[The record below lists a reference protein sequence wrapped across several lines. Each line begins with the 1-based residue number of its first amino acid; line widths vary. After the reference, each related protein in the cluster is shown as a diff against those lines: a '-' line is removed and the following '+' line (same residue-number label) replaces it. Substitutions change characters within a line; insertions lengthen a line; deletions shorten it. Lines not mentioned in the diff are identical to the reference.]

1 MTDSTRRDFVRN
13 SAAAAAGVTVLGAL
27 VSESADAAVSA
38 HHGPVVAYVSDA
50 KAGTISVMAG
60 DRTVEIRD
68 RQLAG
73 RLTRAARD

>member
-1 MTDSTRRDFVRN
+1 MSESTRRAFVRN

-27 VSESADAAVSA
+27 VGEQAEAATDA

-60 DRTVEIRD
+60 DRTVEIHD

-73 RLTRAARD
+73 RITRAARS